1 MTSLLFA
8 DDVVLLASSA
18 WDPHHVLGLLAAERK
33 TAGMGIRASYTLP
46 GHFGLLPQLG
56 MSYWGEKGGGFEI
69 QERFGDLQAMS
80 ETTVVKRRWN

>member
-18 WDPHHVLGLLAAERK
+18 WDPHHVLGLLAAEFK
-33 TAGMGIRASYTLP
+33 AAGMGIRASYTLP

-56 MSYWGEKGGGFEI
+56 MSYLGKKGGGFEM

-80 ETTVVKRRWN
+80 ETIVVKRGRN